1 MRTPEPTPLSFVGGV
16 DNRAHVTALA
26 EGHVRVADN
35 VDIDARGIGRT
46 REGYA
51 RVTALAGA
59 HSLWTDALLTFALVA
74 DATTLYRLDTD
85 GTLTSLL
92 GGLGGGALS
101 YAVVAGKVRW
111 SNGVQTG
118 QVALD
123 GTVQPLGVGTPLPSY
138 GVAAVAHGGLAAGRY
153 GVAMTFADARHEE
166 GGAPETVYVDV
177 AEGGGI
183 TLLSDSVRPHR
194 WQPTRIPC
202 PWDSPGKST
211 GVGCH
216 FLLQCMKVKS
226 ESEVAQSC
234 PTLAD
239 QIGRASCRERV

>member
-101 YAVVAGKVRW
+101 YAVVAGKVL
-111 SNGVQTG
+111 SVFE
-118 QVALD
+118 QV
-123 GTVQPLGVGTPLPSY
+123 VS
-138 GVAAVAHGGLAAGRY
+138 RKS
-153 GVAMTFADARHEE
+153 FA
-166 GGAPETVYVDV
+166 
-177 AEGGGI
+177 
-183 TLLSDSVRPHR
+183 S
-194 WQPTRIPC
+194 
-202 PWDSPGKST
+202 
-211 GVGCH
+211 
-216 FLLQCMKVKS
+216 
-226 ESEVAQSC
+226 
-234 PTLAD
+234 
-239 QIGRASCRERV
+239 RVVS